1 MEIESKGFK
10 HKYNSSLHGAM
21 VNILN
26 YAIKFY
32 GLKENIASL
41 TGNFKRKTELKRNVD
56 LWTYEEYK

>member
-1 MEIESKGFK
+1 MKIENKGFK
-10 HKYNSSLHGAM
+10 HKYNSSLHDAM

-41 TGNFKRKTELKRNVD
+41 TGNFKRKKRMLILD
-56 LWTYEEYK
+56 L

>member
-1 MEIESKGFK
+1 
-10 HKYNSSLHGAM
+10 M

-56 LWTYEEYK
+56 FWTYEEYK